1 MSSTSPLRSNHFR
14 ASGRPDRLLRAAVTS
29 FCSLARP
36 GRRDQNQLD
45 DLATPLLGQVSD
57 DTLRYVAAALSQSPH
72 APPALSRKLA
82 DLPTEISA
90 PLLIRSSVL
99 TAIDLVALI
108 GRHGR
113 SHAVAIA
120 KRADL
125 DERIRALIE
134 AIGALD
140 VADHRPPEP
149 LPAAQPERVEA
160 VRDQLRAM
168 MEPSIHNAGG
178 HEVRL
183 RWEGDPGTYDKLRA
197 TALAG
202 IPALFQTA
210 LADGLGIEARRAAT
224 LTDASDISGLLI
236 AFRALGLGEEQIV
249 LLLACMRASSLSSLR
264 AINVLVEAYARID
277 PEDAG
282 RVVAGWRGLVPGAD
296 TANENRPEPAMGIH
310 GLKAS

>member
-1 MSSTSPLRSNHFR
+1 MSSTNPLRSKHFR

-45 DLATPLLGQVSD
+45 DLATPLLGQVND

-72 APPALSRKLA
+72 APAALSRKLA
-82 DLPTEISA
+82 DLPTDISA
-90 PLLIRSSVL
+90 PMLIRSDVL
-99 TAIDLVALI
+99 TSIDLVALI

-113 SHAVAIA
+113 PHAAAIA
-120 KRADL
+120 KRAGL

-140 VADHRPPEP
+140 AESHRMPEP
-149 LPAAQPERVEA
+149 VRVESQPAEA

-168 MEPSIHNAGG
+168 MEPSIHDATG

-183 RWEGDPGTYDKLRA
+183 RWERDPDTYAKLRA

-210 LADGLGIEARRAAT
+210 LADGLGIEPRRAAT

-236 AFRALGLGEEQIV
+236 AFCALGLGEEQIV

-277 PEDAG
+277 PEDAA
-282 RVVAGWRGLVPGAD
+282 RVVDGWCGRLPASP
-296 TANENRPEPAMGIH
+296 TANENRPEPAMGVH
-310 GLKAS
+310 GLRAS